1 MTKPIKLTWRE
12 RMACRVMT
20 NLKYNR
26 KNKFYKC
33 WQNDTILTVAKLL
46 LRRDPVKFVIDIL
59 ELNEG
64 DIYNSGLTNL

>member
-46 LRRDPVKFVIDIL
+46 LQRNPIEFVIDL
-59 ELNEG
+59 LKCDEEEARNV
-64 DIYNSGLTNL
+64 GLTDL